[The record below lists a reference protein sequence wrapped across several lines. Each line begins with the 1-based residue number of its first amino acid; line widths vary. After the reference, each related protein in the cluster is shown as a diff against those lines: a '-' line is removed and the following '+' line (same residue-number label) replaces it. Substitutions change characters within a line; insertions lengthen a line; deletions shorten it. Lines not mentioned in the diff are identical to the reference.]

1 MDDKQRIELSKLINE
16 YGTEETTDKIRTLRH
31 SKSIKNDVSMIIEL
45 RNKYP
50 RIYKTNITMFKEMCV
65 KRSTFLF
72 TNYTN
77 IFNKLINNE
86 LDLELLFQFIGILES
101 IENGKLDQHEASYK
115 AGTILKQ
122 LYVDSALKRDENHN
136 HTKRKKTV
144 LKNRN
149 NISWSEYKNKNI
161 NH

>member
-86 LDLELLFQFIGILES
+86 LDLELLFKFIGILES

-136 HTKRKKTV
+136 HTKRKKAV

-161 NH
+161 NR

>member
-86 LDLELLFQFIGILES
+86 LDLELLFKFIGILES